1 MHMRR
6 NLKLHLFLA
15 LALFSIVAAPRT
27 LHAQIDTAT
36 VAGRVTDKTGATV
49 PNADIT
55 VTSTETNFAYHA
67 KSASNGEWTI
77 SPVHIGTYKLTVKAE
92 GFNESVAGPFT
103 LSVQQRQ
110 QIDLALQTGGVT
122 AVVDVTDTA
131 PVLETATS
139 ERSQLID
146 SRTMTTL
153 PLNGRNPVQLAQLSA
168 GVTVSEPGARDEQGY
183 GFSANGA
190 RSLQNNFL
198 LDGIDNN
205 SNLPDLLNEAN
216 YAVMPSVDALQEFRF
231 ETDAYSAEFGRAT
244 GAVINATTKSGTNH
258 IHGVVYE
265 FLRNQ
270 AFDARNY
277 FDQTLP
283 AYHQNQFGATI
294 GLPIRKDKLFFFAD
308 YEGLRLSQGQT
319 NTAIV
324 PTAAQRGGDFTSQLD
339 LTSPTGAL
347 DCNGRATYA
356 GELFDTRNTQVAG
369 GGTSAPSVR
378 PHDTPA
384 VAYCGVPFGYNADG
398 TPSNIIPTASIDT
411 LGAKLAALYPAPNA
425 NGNGYNYVSN
435 PKLIRNY
442 NQGDVR
448 VDQVLTHSDNI
459 FYRFSIA
466 RQPSTIPAVFPGLAD
481 GGGFFSGVGQN
492 NAYSIAISETHVFTP
507 TRVNEIR
514 LGYNRLHTSRFQFNS
529 NTDVSGQI
537 GFPGVPYQAGT
548 NNGGLPQMFFNDVAT
563 LGSPTYLPSNEIQN
577 VYSISDTFTLI
588 HGNHSLKFGGE
599 YRPEEFTIFQPAAP
613 RGDISFG
620 PQFTDNPAAQGTGG
634 SGFATLLTGQPDGGG
649 INNINNV
656 DYNRKVYGVFLQD
669 DWRATPTL
677 TINAGIRYD
686 FFSAILE
693 RHNAQAN
700 FNPATGQLDI
710 PKSSNVTLTPTFA
723 SEITVNHTASNG
735 LIPPVYTNV
744 SPRLG
749 LAWQFRKGWVARA
762 AAGLFFN
769 GEESGPYSNPSPGF
783 NPPYFASQNYVAPC
797 SLPSYAAD
805 STCEV
810 PGLSV
815 LSNGFPTDALV
826 DPNTPNLMGED
837 KLKTPYVAQWHLTVQ
852 HELTPHTTVEVAF
865 VGSKGSHLYT
875 FGNLNQAAPTAD
887 SSAPSAPRRPFS
899 SLDTYIGWLR
909 SNGFSNYNSAQF
921 KLEQHLSHGVAA
933 IVNYTYSH
941 ALGNS
946 SNANLGSQNNDS
958 FRDELLVPE
967 YGNLDF
973 DNRHRFTTGYS
984 WDLPIGKGKAL
995 AGDTGT
1001 ALNYLVGDWQLS
1013 GIATVSSGTWY
1024 TVTDGNSNFAN
1035 SDGQQRPDFTPG
1047 QKSSGKP
1054 CVAGTSFNTCAFQDP
1069 APGSFGNVG
1078 LNTVNGPGDKNWDI
1092 SILKTIALT
1101 EARRFELRG
1110 EFYNALNHPNFL
1122 FAAPGP
1128 QNSNNA
1134 TTFGSTNFGIVTA
1147 ARDPR
1152 LIQIGLKFY
1161 Y

>member
-1 MHMRR
+1 MYMRR
-6 NLKLHLFLA
+6 NLKTLYSISLFL
-15 LALFSIVAAPRT
+15 FSVFGVVATSR
-27 LHAQIDTAT
+27 AQIDTAT
-36 VAGRVTDKTGATV
+36 VAGRVTDKSGATV
-49 PNADIT
+49 SAAEIT
-55 VTSTETNFAYHA
+55 VTNTETNFVYNT
-67 KSASNGEWTI
+67 KSATNGEWTI
-77 SPVHIGTYKLTVKAE
+77 SPVHIGTYQLVVSAP
-92 GFNESVAGPFT
+92 GFNKAQAGPFT

-110 QIDLALQTGGVT
+110 QIDIVLQAGAVT
-122 AVVDVTDTA
+122 VVDVTDSA

-146 SRTMTTL
+146 SRTMQTL

-168 GVTVSEPGARDEQGY
+168 GVTVSEPGARDEGGY

-198 LDGIDNN
+198 LDGVDNN

-216 YAVMPSVDALQEFRF
+216 YVVMPSVDALQEFRF
-231 ETDAYSAEFGRAT
+231 ETDSYSAEFGRAT
-244 GAVINATTKSGTNH
+244 GAVVNATTKSGTNH
-258 IHGVVYE
+258 IHGVAYE

-283 AYHQNQFGATI
+283 PYHQNQFGATI
-294 GLPIRKDKLFFFAD
+294 GLPILRDKLFLFMD

-319 NTAIV
+319 NTALV
-324 PTAAQRGGDFTSQLD
+324 PTAAQVAGDFSSQLD
-339 LTSPTGAL
+339 TSSPTGVL
-347 DCNGRATYA
+347 DCNGQPTYA
-356 GELFDTRNTQVAG
+356 GELFDTKKTQTLNT
-369 GGTSAPSVR
+369 
-378 PHDTPA
+378 TP
-384 VAYCGVPFGYNADG
+384 VTYCGVPFGYNADG
-398 TPSNIIPTASIDT
+398 TPSNVIPAASIDS

-425 NGNGYNYVSN
+425 SGNGYNYVSN
-435 PKLIRNY
+435 PKLTRNA

-448 VDQVLTHSDNI
+448 VDQVLTRSDNI

-466 RQPSTIPAVFPGLAD
+466 RAPSVIPAVFPGLAD
-481 GGGFFSGVGQN
+481 GGGFFSGVGDN
-492 NAYSIAISETHVFTP
+492 RAYSIAVSETHVFSP

-514 LGYNRLHTSRFQFNS
+514 LGYNRLHTNRFQFNS
-529 NTDVSGQI
+529 GTDVSGQI
-537 GFPGVPYQAGT
+537 GFPGVPYEAGT
-548 NNGGLPQMFFNDVAT
+548 DNGGLPQMFFNDVAT

-577 VYSISDTFTLI
+577 TYAISDTFTLI
-588 HGNHSLKFGGE
+588 LHNHSIKFGGE

-613 RGDISFG
+613 RGTLNFG
-620 PQFTDNPAAQGTGG
+620 PQFTDNPGAVGTGG

-656 DYNRKVYGVFLQD
+656 DYNRKVYGIFLQD

-700 FNPATGQLDI
+700 FNPVTGQLDI
-710 PKSSNVTLTPTFA
+710 PASSSVPLTPTFA
-723 SEITVNHTASNG
+723 SLITVNRTASNG
-735 LIPPVYTNV
+735 LIPPIYTDF

-749 LAWQFRKGWVARA
+749 IAWQFRKGWVART

-783 NPPYFASQNYVAPC
+783 NPPYFASQNFVAPC

-805 STCEV
+805 STCAV
-810 PGLSV
+810 PGLST
-815 LSNGFPTDALV
+815 LADGFPSNALA
-826 DPNTPNLMGED
+826 DPNTPNLFGED
-837 KLKTPYVAQWHLTVQ
+837 KLRTPYVAQWHLTVQ

-865 VGSKGSHLYT
+865 VGSKGTHLYT

-899 SLDTYIGWLR
+899 ALDTSIGWLR

-921 KLEQHLSHGVAA
+921 KLEQHLSHGIAA

-946 SNANLGSQNNDS
+946 SNANLGAQNNDS
-958 FRDELLVPE
+958 FRDERLLSE

-984 WDLPIGKGKAL
+984 WDLPIGTGMTL
-995 AGDTGT
+995 AGNASKPLD
-1001 ALNYLVGDWQLS
+1001 YLIGHWQLS
-1013 GIATVSSGTWY
+1013 GIATLSSGTWY
-1024 TVTDGNSNFAN
+1024 TVTDSNANFAN
-1035 SDGQQRPDFTPG
+1035 SDGQQRPDFVPG
-1047 QKSSGKP
+1047 QKASGKP
-1054 CVAGTSFNTCAFQDP
+1054 CVAGTEFNTCAFQDP
-1069 APGSFGNVG
+1069 ALGSFGDVS
-1078 LNTVNGPGDKNWDI
+1078 LNTVNGPGEKNWDI
-1092 SILKTIALT
+1092 SVLKTIPIN

-1152 LIQIGLKFY
+1152 LIQVGLKFY